1 MEPAQDSP
9 SAKMAN
15 SHLREGDVEGP
26 DEMNPS
32 ASGPRVPVTDAE
44 VEKQSEAGVE
54 MDSEAEG
61 DISSAATQ
69 KRHKGAA
76 EKHKFNTLGY
86 QKMQKPMIYD
96 FVTVRKPNVR
106 HRPALKQVLF
116 NQGLSDRAP
125 TLGERF
131 LLDTFKSTL
140 ESFPLPV
147 LPDNRTDVAGVPL
160 EDSWT
165 NIVQSHQAMDKSARH
180 QQEVLWELLYTE
192 LNYISKLTVVTDIV
206 MGALTHLHRN
216 GFLQEMTH
224 EYLFSNLPSVLDA
237 HRRFWEEVM
246 LPMLLEARH
255 TRGPFKPLMLEEGF
269 LQFSQ
274 RFSSYLHYCRDEE
287 NIMEFARRQM
297 ESPLFHAYIEWVE
310 NCPGCGRMR
319 LGDMQAKPH
328 QRITK
333 YPLLLREVL
342 KCTQDPQTQ
351 YALRKMLSSVNG
363 FLDSINDHLR
373 LKYEEFALSQSAARL
388 EGYDVPEGVSEEIEK
403 FVREI
408 CRFDLTSPMRGAG
421 TKDIRKL
428 LLEETLRIKTRRE
441 SKPMVV
447 LLFSDVL
454 LLTKAQ
460 KKSEKLKV
468 VCPPLALDRIVCAP
482 LKDDVSFVLV
492 ELGELFCAVNI
503 YAVMAPSTESRSEWL
518 KSILAAQESLATMR
532 ERETSQRFGGFL
544 LTDIR
549 METQVNPNLAEHS
562 DTVREG
568 QDKEL
573 NLTGIEHTLLS
584 DQEGRGHGQPQNGV
598 LPFPETEEGSIFQRQ
613 QQAWG
618 LQLIGS
624 QPSHISVHGSVT
636 NKIIDSKHSMRNMG
650 LTEEEGD
657 ENRDC
662 NQVESSETIL
672 IGSREK
678 RVVGGYSESSNSSFS
693 HGDSSEIHSNV
704 NTLTLF
710 DVGSDVDM
718 SSTQSESK
726 EMHVKNDDFESED
739 PYKASGMDS
748 RSSEPEHMPTGTMKF
763 SRKLNSPR
771 LRKRRA
777 LGSPHTFSPQ
787 TDKNRYLHHDTD
799 VLASSANSS
808 DSDCNQKLRNGRRP
822 NPQVVI
828 SLASVKK
835 NQGMWNTVAP
845 GEPAKAQTF
854 LTAELPCKRTGL
866 DSQNQPRLRRGSV
879 PDMDLQEGQTLGLR
893 LSLSESSFPLFSQA
907 KIYGTSPENLL
918 ARARER
924 ERGKERRL
932 EKSEKV
938 WDISPSPSRSI
949 SPSISF
955 SEEERERED
964 NQEILG
970 DQENE
975 GLHKWQ
981 DVNKELEDK
990 QKYNN
995 EYNCSFSDQGASV
1008 DWMGW
1013 CVDDDEVMVR
1023 LHPEGEGSRPG
1034 IAVLATI
1041 DSRGTKEQEEQEFG
1055 EV

>member
-1 MEPAQDSP
+1 M
-9 SAKMAN
+9 
-15 SHLREGDVEGP
+15 REGDVECP
-26 DEMNPS
+26 DETNLSPL
-32 ASGPRVPVTDAE
+32 GPRVQVTDVE
-44 VEKQSEAGVE
+44 VEKQSEAAME
-54 MDSEAEG
+54 MDSEVEG
-61 DISSAATQ
+61 EISSAATQ
-69 KRHKGAA
+69 KHHKGAA
-76 EKHKFNTLGY
+76 DKHKFNTLGY

-96 FVTVRKPNVR
+96 FVTVRKANVK
-106 HRPALKQVLF
+106 HRPALRQVLF

-125 TLGERF
+125 TLG
-131 LLDTFKSTL
+131 DTFKSTL

-147 LPDNRTDVAGVPL
+147 PDNQTDVAGVPL
-160 EDSWT
+160 EDNWT

-180 QQEVLWELLYTE
+180 QQEALWELLYTE

-216 GFLQEMTH
+216 GFLQEMTL

-237 HRRFWEEVM
+237 HRCFWEEVM

-255 TRGPFKPLMLEEGF
+255 TGGPFKPLMLEEGF

-274 RFSSYLHYCRDEE
+274 RFSSYLRYCRDEE

-297 ESPLFHAYIEWVE
+297 DNPLFHAYIKWVE

-351 YALRKMLSSVNG
+351 YALRKMLSSING

-373 LKYEEFALSQSAARL
+373 LKDEELALSQSASRL
-388 EGYDVPEGVSEEIEK
+388 EGYDVPEGVTEEIEK
-403 FVREI
+403 FVREL
-408 CRFDLTSPMRGAG
+408 CHFDLTSPIRGAG
-421 TKDIRKL
+421 MKDIRKL
-428 LLEETLRIKTRRE
+428 LLEETLRVKARRE

-454 LLTKAQ
+454 LLTKAL

-492 ELGELFCAVNI
+492 EVGELFCAVNVYTI
-503 YAVMAPSTESRSEWL
+503 TAPSTDSRSEWV
-518 KSILAAQESLATMR
+518 KSILAAQESLAAMR

-549 METQVNPNLAEHS
+549 METKVNPNRAEPS
-562 DTVREG
+562 DTVREV

-573 NLTGIEHTLLS
+573 NLTGVEHTLLS
-584 DQEGRGHGQPQNGV
+584 DQEERRHGQPQNRA
-598 LPFPETEEGSIFQRQ
+598 LPLPETEEGSIFQRQ

-624 QPSHISVHGSVT
+624 QPFHTSVYESVT
-636 NKIIDSKHSMRNMG
+636 SKIINSRHSVSNMA
-650 LTEEEGD
+650 LTEGEGD
-657 ENRDC
+657 KNRDC
-662 NQVESSETIL
+662 NQVESSEIIL
-672 IGSREK
+672 MGSPER
-678 RVVGGYSESSNSSFS
+678 RVVGRHSESSHSSFS
-693 HGDSSEIHSNV
+693 HRDSSEIHSNV

-726 EMHVKNDDFESED
+726 EMQVKNFESED
-739 PYKASGMDS
+739 PYKASRMDLTVS
-748 RSSEPEHMPTGTMKF
+748 VPEHDMATDTMGF

-771 LRKRRA
+771 LRKRRPM
-777 LGSPHTFSPQ
+777 GSPHNFSPQ
-787 TDKNRYLHHDTD
+787 TDKNGYLDNDTD

-808 DSDCNQKLRNGRRP
+808 DSDCNQKLRNGQRS

-828 SLASVKK
+828 SLASVRK
-835 NQGMWNTVAP
+835 NQGMLWSTVTSS
-845 GEPAKAQTF
+845 EPAKGQAF

-866 DSQNQPRLRRGSV
+866 NTQKQPRLRRGSV

-893 LSLSESSFPLFSQA
+893 PSLSESSFPLFSQA
-907 KIYGTSPENLL
+907 KMYGTSLENLL

-932 EKSEKV
+932 GKSEKV

-964 NQEILG
+964 NLDIFG

-975 GLHKWQ
+975 GQHKWQ

-995 EYNCSFSDQGASV
+995 EYNCGFSDQGASV
-1008 DWMGW
+1008 DWTGW
-1013 CVDDDEVMVR
+1013 CFDDDEVMVR
-1023 LHPEGEGSRPG
+1023 LDPEGDGSRPG
-1034 IAVLATI
+1034 IAVLPNI
-1041 DSRGTKEQEEQEFG
+1041 DFRGTKGQEEQEFG
-1055 EV
+1055 EL